1 MEFRQLKTFVVIA
14 KLGSFVHAADR
25 LGYAQSTIT
34 NHIQN
39 LENEIGVRLFE
50 RLGHRVMLTDQGRSF
65 LPYAKQ
71 VLKLTAE
78 ALEVIANPAVPNGKL
93 TIGTNET
100 LGTYRIPKLLQAYR
114 TAYPEVEMILKFSN
128 CNRICDYIRKNEIDV
143 GLIITDKIADA
154 DLVVEDIS
162 CEQMFFLAAPDHPIA
177 LKKIVKPSDLA
188 EACII
193 LTESGCSY
201 RLAIEKILKDF
212 RISPLSFLEA
222 SSVELIKQLLIL
234 GMGISMLPGFAV
246 EKELAE
252 SQMRTICWHGPIPK
266 FQVQMLHHK
275 NKWKSQALQA
285 FLEMTPRFL

>member
-14 KLGSFVHAADR
+14 KLGSFVQAADR

-34 NHIQN
+34 NHIQT

-71 VLKLTAE
+71 VLKLTSE

-252 SQMRTICWHGPIPK
+252 SQMRIICWHGPIPK